1 MSWRRAPWRA
11 VVILVLAVGF
21 SLPWGSV
28 TLTGARADTVTD
40 DDVAAAQA
48 DAAAGE
54 LDVAEA
60 DAALDELRTRLA
72 AAQVRVQVAAED
84 HAEAQQAL
92 ADATAAT
99 EQARDE
105 AVAARAGEVAARA
118 SLAEVYRTSNRAGS
132 TSGFAVLLGAHDVSD
147 LVGQDAASRAVQ
159 RRLGVALAGYQD
171 ARATADSADARW
183 SAARD
188 AQQEAAD
195 EAARTYDAARLA
207 EAVLQ
212 EETAA
217 AEQRRAELVAR
228 LAELRATSV
237 EVEQQREADRAAA
250 ELAAQESAAREA
262 LERQAAA
269 ELTTDSP
276 PASGPPAGGSGGDA
290 GPSRPP
296 SSGEPPSSGG
306 GASPAP
312 APSPTSPSAPGPAP
326 APSPTPTPTPTPP
339 PPPST
344 GVSVGSAAQGQ
355 AAVSWARSKIG
366 LDYQLGANGP
376 EAYDCSALTSGAWA
390 SAGVSITRTSRSQ
403 YLAVG
408 KVAYSALRPGDLIFY
423 ATDTSNPST
432 IYHVA
437 IYAGAGRMIEA
448 VYPGTPVRETALR
461 MSSAMPFA
469 GRP

>member
-1 MSWRRAPWRA
+1 MSWKRAPWRA
-11 VVILVLAVGF
+11 VMILVLAVGF
-21 SLPWGSV
+21 SLPWGNV
-28 TLTGARADTVTD
+28 TLAGARADSVTD
-40 DDVAAAQA
+40 DDVAAARA

-54 LDVAEA
+54 MDVAEA
-60 DAALDELRTRLA
+60 DAALDDLRTRLA

-84 HAEAQQAL
+84 HAQAEQAL

-99 EQARDE
+99 ERARDE
-105 AVAARAGEVAARA
+105 AVEARAGEVAARA
-118 SLAEVYRTSNRAGS
+118 SLAEVYRTSTRAGD
-132 TSGFAVLLGAHDVSD
+132 TSGLAVLLGAHDVSD
-147 LVGQDAASRAVQ
+147 VVGQDAASRAVQ
-159 RRLGVALAGYQD
+159 RRLGTSLAAYQD
-171 ARATADSADARW
+171 ARSAAESADARW

-207 EAVLQ
+207 AAALQ
-212 EETAA
+212 EETTA

-237 EVEQQREADRAAA
+237 EVERQRETDRAAA
-250 ELAAQESAAREA
+250 ELAAQEAAAREA

-269 ELTTDSP
+269 EPTTNSPTPGGPGAGPAPGGGSDGPGEPTAPAEP
-276 PASGPPAGGSGGDA
+276 PA
-290 GPSRPP
+290 
-296 SSGEPPSSGG
+296 SGG

-312 APSPTSPSAPGPAP
+312 T
-326 APSPTPTPTPTPP
+326 PSPTPTPAPKPP

-344 GVSVGSAAQGQ
+344 GVSVGSVAQGE
-355 AAVSWARSKIG
+355 AAVAWARSKIG
-366 LDYQLGANGP
+366 LDYQPGGNGP
-376 EAYDCSALTSGAWA
+376 TAYDCSGLTSGAWA

-423 ATDTSNPST
+423 ATDTADPST
-432 IYHVA
+432 IFHVA
-437 IYAGAGRMIEA
+437 IYAGGGRMIEA

-461 MSSAMPFA
+461 MSSAMAFA

>member
-40 DDVAAAQA
+40 DDVAAAHA

-118 SLAEVYRTSNRAGS
+118 SLAEVYRSSTRAGG

-159 RRLGVALAGYQD
+159 RRLGAALAGYQD

-195 EAARTYDAARLA
+195 EAARTYDAALLA
-207 EAVLQ
+207 EAALQ

-228 LAELRATSV
+228 LAELRATSR
-237 EVEQQREADRAAA
+237 EVERQREADRAAA

-269 ELTTDSP
+269 ELTTDGP
-276 PASGPPAGGSGGDA
+276 PAGGPPAGGSGGEA
-290 GPSRPP
+290 GPP

-312 APSPTSPSAPGPAP
+312 APSPSSPSAPGPAP
-326 APSPTPTPTPTPP
+326 APSPTPSPTPTPKPP